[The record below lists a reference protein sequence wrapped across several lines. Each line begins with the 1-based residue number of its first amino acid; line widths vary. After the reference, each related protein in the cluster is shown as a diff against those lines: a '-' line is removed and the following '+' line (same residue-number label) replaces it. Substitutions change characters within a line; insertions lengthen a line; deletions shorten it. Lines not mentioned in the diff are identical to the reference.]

1 MGGALLSPAA
11 APQDA
16 SAGSRSLHR
25 RCVPC
30 VRRTAAD
37 LGPTTDEC
45 QGSSFS
51 LGVPK
56 MDHFEID
63 GFFRTRLRKMMFYRG
78 PRGGGSANPR
88 LVEK

>member
-16 SAGSRSLHR
+16 SAGWRPLHR

-37 LGPTTDEC
+37 LGPATDEC
-45 QGSSFS
+45 QGPSFS

-56 MDHFEID
+56 IDHVEID
-63 GFFRTRLRKMMFYRG
+63 GFFRTTLQKMTFYRG
-78 PRGGGSANPR
+78 PRGGGDSPTP
-88 LVEK
+88 L